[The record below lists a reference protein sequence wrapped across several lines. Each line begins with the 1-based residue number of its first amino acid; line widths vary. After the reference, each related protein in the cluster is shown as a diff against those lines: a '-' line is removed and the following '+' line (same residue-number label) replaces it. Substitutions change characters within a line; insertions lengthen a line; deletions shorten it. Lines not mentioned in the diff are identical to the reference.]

1 MVTKQFRTKGFTLI
15 EMLTVIAIIGI
26 LAGLIIP
33 AASKARRDAAISK
46 AKATISA
53 LETALSMYYTDYG
66 AYPPS
71 TAAANQAN
79 GNSFLP
85 DASGIIGR
93 DVATT
98 GDNNLVDMLTL
109 TTKGGPYMKFRAE
122 DLLKTGTG
130 ASTRYVLKDSWGRAY
145 IYINRSGYTGIIA
158 GPYHPYFD
166 AISVPGLNRNTYN
179 IFSLGPDGRGYGG
192 VVYSGTDW
200 NTSTPATELYDDIQ
214 DGDSDNT
221 QSDTDTNNDDD
232 VNNW

>member
-1 MVTKQFRTKGFTLI
+1 MITKQFRTKGFTLI

-33 AASKARRDAAISK
+33 AATKARRDAAISK

-71 TAAANQAN
+71 CIDASNQGN
-79 GNSFLP
+79 GNAFRSG
-85 DASGIIGR
+85 ASSIIGG
-93 DVATT
+93 DNTIA

-130 ASTRYVLKDSWGRAY
+130 TSTRYILKDPWGKAY
-145 IYINRSGYTGIIA
+145 IYVNRSGFTDIDE

-166 AISVPGLNRNTYN
+166 TLTAPGLNRNTYN
-179 IFSLGPDGRGYGG
+179 IYSLGPDSKGYGG

-200 NTSTPATELYDDIQ
+200 NTSTLYNDEE

-232 VNNW
+232 INNW